1 MKKAGLNIFTYLTIA
16 VMLMSILSVGALA
29 ASDNGMNGNGE
40 ASDNSDDSASVA
52 DDDNDDDDDDAPGI
66 QQQDRDRDMIHADE
80 DAVRNQSQNKTRDK
94 IQQAKDAR
102 ANYMQAKDDFAKVK
116 ANNKALD
123 SEEALQV
130 TKKYLNASID
140 HMTGLIENNE
150 KIDAKYIDELNEE
163 KAQLEEASTR
173 KELAE
178 SARDINKIWKEAR
191 KEQVQTATQTINNRM
206 GSMLQTS
213 NSVAVRLE
221 NEIQRMKNNGEDVED
236 IEEMLAEYK
245 GLIAKADGNYEQ
257 ARNNFRKGDAEYG
270 ETLRYMNDAGQNVN
284 QANLVLK
291 NMIQEIK
298 EYREGVVLLNGT
310 DSLEAEG
317 EGTAVISGNISME
330 LTASNAKLVIKDMAG
345 DAAINTD
352 DANYDSSN
360 MDVGNSEDNNRA
372 FVYHNI
378 TGNVTIEGSRL
389 TVMLRGDEIS
399 LTAEGTGSVVLAGDG
414 SYTVTKDGEITDGE
428 WAERQYDE
436 DESEDDESEDDE
448 SEDDESESETED
460 GNESESGNNS

>member
-52 DDDNDDDDDDAPGI
+52 DDDNDDDDASGI
-66 QQQDRDRDMIHADE
+66 QQQDRDRDMVHADE
-80 DAVRNQSQNKTRDK
+80 DALRNQSQNKTRDK
-94 IQQAKDAR
+94 VQQAKDAR
-102 ANYMQAKDDFAKVK
+102 VNYMQAKDDFAKIK

-130 TKKYLNASID
+130 TKNYLNASID
-140 HMTGLIENNE
+140 YMTGLIENNE
-150 KIDAKYIDELNEE
+150 NIDAKYIDELNEE

-191 KEQVQTATQTINNRM
+191 KEQVQTATQNINNRM

-257 ARNNFRKGDAEYG
+257 ARNNFREGDAEYG

-317 EGTAVISGNISME
+317 TGTAVISGNISME

-345 DAAINTD
+345 DAVINTD

-360 MDVGNSEDNNRA
+360 MDAGNSEDNNRA

-414 SYTVTKDGEITDGE
+414 SYTVTTDGETTDGE

-436 DESEDDESEDDE
+436 DESDDD
-448 SEDDESESETED
+448 SESEIED
-460 GNESESGNNS
+460 ANESESGNNS